1 MSDLPLLPGYTFSTP
16 EERQRPIRQ
25 SLEWRKGA
33 PLVAAPPQPLLS
45 EADQQDLVRQ
55 ERRLQFASRPR
66 RASTPPKFLP
76 EWAVLDKKVLRF
88 KGYFTEQVEG
98 GRAVCRVRPV
108 VIYYYLVDD
117 AIAVTEPRTPN
128 SGLDQGRLLNRQQV
142 PHPDGGFW
150 HWTHLNLGETL
161 TLYGRHYIICDC
173 DPFTKE
179 YLLSEGTELGNPITI
194 PPDPYTLMRQS
205 RIETPHRTSDL
216 RPHSAPPVPP
226 QLRGVLLK
234 FDVMVEEVEDGRSR
248 ASPAVLLYRP
258 QDLTVE
264 LRQPS
269 YFDYTEIRKF
279 SPIIL
284 RAVKVP
290 LRDSSE
296 GGVINIGEEGEKGE
310 WLLPRHLIPP
320 ASVTI
325 FGRRVLV
332 TGCDAFTQRF
342 LQDYYG
348 ADNIPNMKYVETKK
362 PDESG
367 SSGKTQSDIVPRH
380 RPRRGLLIPQDAT
393 VLRFLA
399 KLDSPLGTE
408 ADRTF
413 ILTYH
418 VVDATLELTEKPRP
432 GGLGGRILSRMR
444 VPKPEVVED
453 KKSWDPDFYTLDD
466 IYIGAPLKLW
476 GQHYLITGADKY
488 VLNYARQHEDQVS
501 PQLLSSLLHHFQE
514 DTQDKE
520 PADQEQEN
528 NKC

>member
-16 EERQRPIRQ
+16 EARQVTCGLSTSSIESLVNINRAERCHERQRPICQ

-45 EADQQDLVRQ
+45 EADQQDL
-55 ERRLQFASRPR
+55 
-66 RASTPPKFLP
+66 
-76 EWAVLDKKVLRF
+76 VLRF

-128 SGLDQGRLLNRQQV
+128 SGLDQGRLLNRQRM

-161 TLYGRHYIICDC
+161 ILYGRHYIICDC

-179 YLLSEGTELGNPITI
+179 YLLSEGTELGNPVPI

-205 RIETPHRTSDL
+205 RTETPHRTSDL
-216 RPHSAPPVPP
+216 RPHSAPLVPP

-279 SPIIL
+279 SPVIL

-290 LRDSSE
+290 LGDSSE
-296 GGVINIGEEGEKGE
+296 GTIGGVINIGEEGEKGE

-348 ADNIPNMKYVETKK
+348 ADNIPGMKYVETKK

-393 VLRFLA
+393 VVYHSHSVVLRFLA

-418 VVDATLELTEKPRP
+418 VVDATLELTEK
-432 GGLGGRILSRMR
+432 
-444 VPKPEVVED
+444 
-453 KKSWDPDFYTLDD
+453 
-466 IYIGAPLKLW
+466 
-476 GQHYLITGADKY
+476 
-488 VLNYARQHEDQVS
+488 AR
-501 PQLLSSLLHHFQE
+501 SSSHII
-514 DTQDKE
+514 
-520 PADQEQEN
+520 P
-528 NKC
+528 